1 VRLSL
6 PLRRFGTLSIRRKLT
21 LVIALTSTIALLL
34 ASTGFVAYELISFR
48 EDVARETTTMAEV
61 MGANSTAALTFG
73 DQDVAGEVLAALRA
87 ERRILMACTY
97 DARGRVFARYLRD
110 TGSPSAFPERP
121 RPPGRFFNPGS
132 LEIFRPIVLDRKA
145 IGTIYMRVGMEDLP
159 ARLRRYLAIV
169 GMLLAASSLVALA
182 LSRKLQSAI
191 SEPILSLARTA
202 RRISTEKNYSVRA
215 VKHSRDELG
224 VLTDAFNEMLAQ
236 IQERDVQLAG
246 HSDELEQQVAART
259 ADLVRLNAQLT
270 IAKEKAEEAAR
281 LKSEFLANMSHE
293 IRTPMNGI
301 LGMTELALDT
311 QLTGEQRDCLNTVQ
325 SSAESLL
332 VILNDI
338 LDLSRIEAGK
348 LSLNPVE
355 FDLEKALSDMLR
367 AVALQA
373 QGKGLELLYYVRP
386 EVPGI
391 VVGDPDRLRQ
401 VLWNLIGN
409 GVKFTEKGEVFLE
422 VESVAQD
429 GPGVRLRFSVTDT
442 GIGIPKEKQGLVFD
456 AFTQA
461 DGSITRRF
469 GGTGL
474 GLAISSRLVELMG
487 GRVWVESEP
496 GLGSTFHFT
505 ARFGVAETP
514 APDSRP
520 ALPASWSGLK
530 ALVVDDNPT
539 SRRILGE
546 LLPEWGMRPA
556 MASGGE
562 AALGLMKQAHG
573 TGQPFPLVLID
584 ARMPEMDGFELA
596 RRIREDSTLQ
606 SAMIVML
613 GTTDRQCHDLH
624 GRECRA
630 AACLFKPIGRPDLRE
645 AILTALGPP
654 RPAGEPAAVPAGAPG
669 ESPHPWKILVAED
682 NPVNQRL
689 LLRILEKRGCSVVL
703 AGDGIEALEAC
714 LRQTF
719 DLLLMDVQM
728 PRMGGLEA
736 CARIREE
743 EAKSG
748 GRIPIVALTAHA
760 MTGDRERCIEAGM
773 DDYLSKPIHTLE
785 LFEKIDRLARQRQP

>member
-1 VRLSL
+1 MKLSL

-21 LVIALTSTIALLL
+21 LVIALTSTVALLL
-34 ASTGFVAYELISFR
+34 ASTGFVTYEVIGFR
-48 EDVARETTTMAEV
+48 SAVARETATMAEV
-61 MGANSTAALTFG
+61 IGANSTAALTFG
-73 DQDVAGEVLAALRA
+73 DQGVAGEVLAALRA

-97 DARGRVFARYLRD
+97 DARGRIFARYLRD
-110 TGSPSAFPERP
+110 AWSSSVFPERP
-121 RPPGRFFNPGS
+121 RPPGHFFNPGS
-132 LEIFRPIVLDRKA
+132 LELFRPIVLDHKT

-159 ARLRRYLAIV
+159 ARLRRYLTIV
-169 GMLLAASSLVALA
+169 GMLLAASSLAAFA

-191 SEPILSLARTA
+191 SEPILSLADTVRK
-202 RRISTEKNYSVRA
+202 ISTGKNYSVRA
-215 VKHSRDELG
+215 VTHSRDELG

-236 IQERDVQLAG
+236 IQERDHQLAG

-259 ADLVRLNAQLT
+259 ADLVHLNAQLT
-270 IAKEKAEEAAR
+270 VAKEKAEDAAR
-281 LKSEFLANMSHE
+281 HKSEFLANMSHE

-311 QLTGEQRDCLNTVQ
+311 QLTGEQRDCLDTVQ

-348 LSLNPVE
+348 LSLNPIE
-355 FDLEKALSDMLR
+355 FDLDKALSDMLR

-373 QGKGLELLYYVRP
+373 HGKGLELLFHVRP
-386 EVPGI
+386 GVPEI
-391 VVGDPDRLRQ
+391 VIGDPDRLRQ

-409 GVKFTEKGEVFLE
+409 SVKFTEKGEVLLE
-422 VESVAQD
+422 VEALAQD
-429 GPGVRLRFSVTDT
+429 GPSAYLQFSVTDT

-474 GLAISSRLVELMG
+474 GLAISTRLVELMG
-487 GRVWVESEP
+487 GRIWVESEP
-496 GLGSTFHFT
+496 GRGSTFHFT
-505 ARFGVAETP
+505 ARFGVVETP

-520 ALPASWSGLK
+520 ACPENWRGLR
-530 ALVVDDNPT
+530 ALVVDDNST
-539 SRRILGE
+539 SRRILNE
-546 LLPEWGMRPA
+546 LLSEWEMRPA
-556 MASGGE
+556 VASGGE
-562 AALGLMKQAHG
+562 AALGLMKQAHEA
-573 TGQPFPLVLID
+573 GQPFQLVLID

-596 RRIREDSTLQ
+596 QRIGDDPALE
-606 SAMIVML
+606 SAAIIML
-613 GTTDRQCHDLH
+613 GAARQQCHTLH
-624 GRECRA
+624 SGQCRA
-630 AACLFKPIGRPDLRE
+630 AACLVKPIGRPDLRE
-645 AILTALGPP
+645 ALLQALGSP
-654 RPAGEPAAVPAGAPG
+654 RPVEAPAAVPAGSSA

-682 NPVNQRL
+682 NLVNQRL

-703 AGDGIEALEAC
+703 ANDGIEALEAC

-743 EAKSG
+743 EAKSVEHL
-748 GRIPIVALTAHA
+748 PIIALTAHA
-760 MTGDRERCIEAGM
+760 MAGDRERCLEAGM
-773 DDYLSKPIHTLE
+773 DDYVSKPIHSLE
-785 LFEKIDRLARQRQP
+785 LFEKIDRLARQPQP

>member
-1 VRLSL
+1 
-6 PLRRFGTLSIRRKLT
+6 
-21 LVIALTSTIALLL
+21 VIALTSTIALLL
-34 ASTGFVAYELISFR
+34 ASTGFVAYELIRFR
-48 EDVARETTTMAEV
+48 QDVARETATMAEV
-61 MGANSTAALTFG
+61 IGANSTAALTFG
-73 DQDVAGEVLAALRA
+73 DQSVAGEVLAGLRA

-110 TGSPSAFPERP
+110 TGGPSACPERP
-121 RPPGRFFNPGS
+121 RPPGHFLNPGS
-132 LEIFRPIVLDRKA
+132 LEVFRPIVLDRKT
-145 IGTIYMRVGMEDLP
+145 IGTIYMRVSMEDLP
-159 ARLRRYLAIV
+159 ARLRRYSAIV
-169 GMLLAASSLVALA
+169 GLLLAASSLVAFT
-182 LSRKLQSAI
+182 LSGKLQSAI
-191 SEPILSLARTA
+191 SGPILSLAHTA
-202 RRISTEKNYSVRA
+202 RKISTGKNYSVRA

-236 IQERDVQLAG
+236 IQERDAQLAG

-259 ADLVRLNAQLT
+259 ADLVHLNAQLT
-270 IAKEKAEEAAR
+270 LAKEKAEEAAR

-311 QLTGEQRDCLNTVQ
+311 QLTGEQRDCLDTVQ

-348 LSLNPVE
+348 LSLNLIE
-355 FDLEKALSDMLR
+355 FDLDKALNDMLR
-367 AVALQA
+367 AIAPQA
-373 QGKGLELLYYVRP
+373 HGKGLELLYHVRP

-391 VVGDPDRLRQ
+391 VIGDPDRLRQ
-401 VLWNLIGN
+401 ILWNLIGN
-409 GVKFTEKGEVFLE
+409 SVKFTEKGEVLLE
-422 VESVAQD
+422 VETVAQD
-429 GPGVRLRFSVTDT
+429 GPGTRLRFSVTDT

-474 GLAISSRLVELMG
+474 GLAISTRLVELMG
-487 GRVWVESEP
+487 GRIWVESEP

-505 ARFGVAETP
+505 ARLGVAETP

-520 ALPASWSGLK
+520 AVPESWRGLK
-530 ALVVDDNPT
+530 TLVVDDNST
-539 SRRILGE
+539 SRRILEE
-546 LLPEWGMRPA
+546 LLAGWGMRPA

-562 AALGLMKQAHG
+562 AALTLMKQAHE
-573 TGQPFPLVLID
+573 TGQPFSLVLID

-596 RRIREDSTLQ
+596 RRIGEDFAPE
-606 SAMIVML
+606 SATIVML
-613 GTTDRQCHDLH
+613 GQVNRKCHDLH
-624 GRECRA
+624 GGQCRA
-630 AACLFKPIGRPDLRE
+630 AACLVKPIGRPDLRE
-645 AILTALGPP
+645 AILQALGPA
-654 RPAGEPAAVPAGAPG
+654 RPAEKPAAVPAGPSDG
-669 ESPHPWKILVAED
+669 SPHPWKILVAED

-689 LLRILEKRGCSVVL
+689 LLRMLEKRGCSVVL
-703 AGDGIEALEAC
+703 ANDGIEALEAC

-736 CARIREE
+736 CARIRED
-743 EAKSG
+743 EAKNG
-748 GRIPIVALTAHA
+748 GRLPIVALTAHA
-760 MTGDRERCIEAGM
+760 MTGDRERCLKAGM
-773 DDYLSKPIHTLE
+773 DDYLSKPVHTLE
-785 LFEKIDRLARQRQP
+785 LFEKIERLAR